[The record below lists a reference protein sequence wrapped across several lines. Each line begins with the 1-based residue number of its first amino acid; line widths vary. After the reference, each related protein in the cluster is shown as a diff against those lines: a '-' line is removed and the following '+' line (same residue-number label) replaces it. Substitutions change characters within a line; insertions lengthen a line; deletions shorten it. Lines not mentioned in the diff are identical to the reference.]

1 MFSFSFLATR
11 ADLEAGHEGAGL
23 VLPPPAGSAALG
35 QDGSDGVLLHRQL
48 SSFSLLQH
56 LAQRVH
62 CTHTALVFSGSFG
75 GGGGDLVVLFASVTE
90 NRTLIC
96 GRLILCQK
104 FSGSFCEH
112 TVWGVD
118 KTP

>member
-1 MFSFSFLATR
+1 MRCNKVSYPALYALLQGLWAAWHITRLPVKLTLKCIVFFFFSFLSFLFLLLLQGLTH
-11 ADLEAGHEGAGL
+11 LEAGHEGAGL

-62 CTHTALVFSGSFG
+62 CTHTVLVFSGVF
-75 GGGGDLVVLFASVTE
+75 F
-90 NRTLIC
+90 
-96 GRLILCQK
+96 
-104 FSGSFCEH
+104 
-112 TVWGVD
+112 
-118 KTP
+118 